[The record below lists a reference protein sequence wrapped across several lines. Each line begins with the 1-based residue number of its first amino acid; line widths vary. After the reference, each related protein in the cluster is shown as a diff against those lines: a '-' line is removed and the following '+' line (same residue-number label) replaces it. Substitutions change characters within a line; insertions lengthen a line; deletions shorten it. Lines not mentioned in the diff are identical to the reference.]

1 MFHAQVKVE
10 TTKELNYTSATT
22 TKYVQKVHAAK
33 DLEMVVMVWWLF
45 PRLLGFG
52 ENVQVFISCLC
63 LFFFFKVEI
72 SARTFIPLFMP
83 GSVHSGSA
91 SRDDSGGMF
100 PDKLCVSSFLDRFP
114 HYVWTAA

>member
-45 PRLLGFG
+45 PHLWGFSESVWPVIPCLGF
-52 ENVQVFISCLC
+52 FS
-63 LFFFFKVEI
+63 LFFFFEVEI
-72 SARTFIPLFMP
+72 SSRTLIPLFMP
-83 GSVHSGSA
+83 GSVHSGSV
-91 SRDDSGGMF
+91 SWDDCGWMF
-100 PDKLCVSSFLDRFP
+100 PDKLCVSSFLHGFP
-114 HYVWTAA
+114 HYA